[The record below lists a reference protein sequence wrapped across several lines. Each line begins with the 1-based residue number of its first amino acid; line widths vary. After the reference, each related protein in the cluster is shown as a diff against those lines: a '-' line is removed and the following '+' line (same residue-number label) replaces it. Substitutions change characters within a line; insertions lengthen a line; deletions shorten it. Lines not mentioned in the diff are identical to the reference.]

1 MTLDYPEALRQDR
14 RLALLQTLLSAPDY
28 TAHGHL
34 LRTALEGY
42 GHRVS
47 FDAVRGDLA
56 WLAEQGLL
64 LLANA
69 DQIPVAT
76 LTVRGED
83 VARGRTQVPGVARKL
98 PGDFLGA

>member
-14 RLALLQTLLSAPDY
+14 RLALLQTLLGAPDY

-34 LRTALEGY
+34 LRAALENF

-64 LLANA
+64 LAG

-98 PGDFLGA
+98 PGDFLGN

>member
-1 MTLDYPEALRQDR
+1 MPADYAENLRQDR
-14 RLALLQTLLSAPDY
+14 RLALLQTLVGAPDY

-34 LRTALEGY
+34 LRTALEGF

-56 WLAEQGLL
+56 WLAEQGLVL
-64 LLANA
+64 LTGGE
-69 DQIPVAT
+69 IPVAT

-98 PGDFLGA
+98 PGDFLGS

>member
-1 MTLDYPEALRQDR
+1 MPADYAENLRQDR
-14 RLALLQTLLSAPDY
+14 RLALLQTLVGAPDY

-34 LRTALEGY
+34 LRTALEGF

-56 WLAEQGLL
+56 WLAEQGLVL
-64 LLANA
+64 VTGGE
-69 DQIPVAT
+69 IPVAT

-83 VARGRTQVPGVARKL
+83 VARGRTLVPGVARKL
-98 PGDFLGA
+98 PGDFLER